1 MVEILEFAVIVELH
15 THLWVLQDT
24 LTSVQ
29 FASQGDLKQFQS
41 NHLTNNNQSHQHRFF
56 SRNQFSTVLSEDPE
70 IAKIMQKKMEE
81 MLKPKPEPVI
91 EPGIIDLNESNFDQ
105 IVSAENP
112 TLVDFWAEWCGPCK
126 SMHPVFESLSKK
138 YPNVKF
144 ARVNVDNNQNISM
157 KFGVQSI
164 PTFIMFK
171 SGQIVDKMMGAVGAP
186 GIHMICKK
194 HSK

>member
-1 MVEILEFAVIVELH
+1 M
-15 THLWVLQDT
+15 
-24 LTSVQ
+24 
-29 FASQGDLKQFQS
+29 
-41 NHLTNNNQSHQHRFF
+41 
-56 SRNQFSTVLSEDPE
+56 SEDPE
-70 IAKIMQKKMEE
+70 IKKINQRKLEE
-81 MLKPKPEPVI
+81 MLRQNNQPKVQ
-91 EPGIIDLNESNFDQ
+91 PGIVDLDGSNFDQ

-126 SMHPVFESLSKK
+126 MMHPVFENLSNK
-138 YPNVKF
+138 YPQIKF
-144 ARVNVDNNQNISM
+144 ARVNVDLNQNIAMRFS
-157 KFGVQSI
+157 VQSI